1 MNIEEAATIDKKF
14 VARIR
19 EQVGP
24 IGTAQ
29 IKAVIHEFLEKVSGD
44 MLDKHS
50 AMEATNLLDAD
61 WAFCE
66 SCEKLNLPG
75 FMFKDLEDGTFI
87 CKPCQKEFEDKE
99 KEDERRAKEGWTP

>member
-1 MNIEEAATIDKKF
+1 MNIEEAAIIDKKF

-44 MLDKHS
+44 MLVTHS
-50 AMEATNLLDAD
+50 AMEAPLLLEDD
-61 WAFCE
+61 WNFCE
-66 SCEKLNLPG
+66 ACEKLNLSPY
-75 FMFKDLEDGTFI
+75 MIRDAEEGTFI

-99 KEDERRAKEGWTP
+99 EEAERRAKEGWTP